1 MYPKT
6 NWTLMVGLEPTREP
20 RGDPG
25 VVCDSVF
32 TFSPHL
38 SETGATCPM
47 RYDSVESFSHSYSY
61 G

>member
-32 TFSPHL
+32 TNFTTSVRDRSYLPH
-38 SETGATCPM
+38 EI
-47 RYDSVESFSHSYSY
+47 
-61 G
+61 